1 MTEKPTELAKKAISY
16 KRLELTDAIS
26 VLPFCESIDRVL
38 LDAVLL
44 TRICQYP
51 LPIRPYFDKTD
62 QCWAKQWPDP
72 KEKNKINVAHLTL
85 RLV

>member
-1 MTEKPTELAKKAISY
+1 MKEKTDRTEKKSISY

-26 VLPFCESIDRVL
+26 VLPFCESIDRIL
-38 LDAVLL
+38 LDAIIL

-51 LPIRPYFDKTD
+51 LQIRPNFDKTD

-72 KEKNKINVAHLTL
+72 KEKNKIFFAHLSL